1 MVVVLA
7 GEWCGYRC
15 RQQQDMEM
23 ICAFD
28 WSSTDIHLA
37 VGMENR
43 RSSTSSGGGPRASKT
58 CFSLRVGALTVS
70 NES

>member
-1 MVVVLA
+1 MLL
-7 GEWCGYRC
+7 
-15 RQQQDMEM
+15 MEM
-23 ICAFD
+23 LCECCVKTVVANNEAYIGQLETTNKIA
-28 WSSTDIHLA
+28 LLK
-37 VGMENR
+37 R